1 MWYIHSLRF
10 DRDVRVILQ
19 RNFLSMVTDIN
30 TPYLESWR
38 YYQSLFS
45 RWDQCV
51 VLDPHRSPLW
61 IQCEDRCDLV
71 LVAQEH
77 SEWRSL
83 RSQNGS
89 SCFIYIRETHNYHY
103 FTKPPH
109 FKKGPPFCFM
119 VSNVFKTG
127 GLFKKRGAFFKTA
140 KKVKG
145 NLEMSLN
152 SSSAD

>member
-38 YYQSLFS
+38 YYQSFFS

-51 VLDPHRSPLW
+51 VLDPHRSPVW

-103 FTKPPH
+103 FTKATPLQKRPPVLFH
-109 FKKGPPFCFM
+109 GFKRFQNGGPF
-119 VSNVFKTG
+119 SKTG
-127 GLFKKRGAFFKTA
+127 GLFRYAGILK
-140 KKVKG
+140 
-145 NLEMSLN
+145 E
-152 SSSAD
+152 

>member
-10 DRDVRVILQ
+10 DRDVRVILH
-19 RNFLSMVTDIN
+19 RNFVSMVTDIN

-77 SEWRSL
+77 SE
-83 RSQNGS
+83 
-89 SCFIYIRETHNYHY
+89 YIKTVALVEISKWIELLHIHPRNYNYHY
-103 FTKPPH
+103 FTKATPFQKRPPVLFH
-109 FKKGPPFCFM
+109 GFKRFQNGGPF
-119 VSNVFKTG
+119 SKTG
-127 GLFKKRGAFFKTA
+127 GLFCYAGVLK
-140 KKVKG
+140 
-145 NLEMSLN
+145 E
-152 SSSAD
+152 